1 MPQIRGHVP
10 FVDSHSSRLRSA
22 LYVYLITSLFLYIYQ
37 YLFSL
42 SRVGI
47 NKYISLF
54 ESQGQKEI
62 VAVSGVRE
70 VSRVCVCVCVCG
82 VNVCVYVILMC
93 VCVLPVEGTLVKGFF
108 LNLLFFLLFF

>member
-70 VSRVCVCVCVCG
+70 VSRVCVCVVRMCVCMCG
-82 VNVCVYVILMC
+82 VNVCVC
-93 VCVLPVEGTLVKGFF
+93 TSRRGNFGKRF
-108 LNLLFFLLFF
+108 LS